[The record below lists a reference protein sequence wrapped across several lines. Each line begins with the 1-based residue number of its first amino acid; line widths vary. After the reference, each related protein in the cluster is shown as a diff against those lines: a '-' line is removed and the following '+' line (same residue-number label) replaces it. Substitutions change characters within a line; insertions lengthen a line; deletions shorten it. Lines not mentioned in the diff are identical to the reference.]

1 MATEY
6 CFTVNGM
13 RRTTTE
19 KKSLLRYLRD
29 DLHLFSV
36 KDGCSEGACGTCTII
51 VDGVAVKACV
61 LTTDKSVGRNIVTV
75 EGLTEREQ
83 DAFVYA
89 FGSKGSVQCGFC
101 IPGMVMAGKALID
114 QNPDPTEEEIKYALR
129 GNICRCTGYKKIIE
143 GIQLTAAILRG
154 DAEIDYDLERGDQ
167 YGVGQ
172 RAFRVDVR
180 KKVLGYGKYPD
191 DIVMDGMVHLSAVRS
206 KYPRARVLKIDASKA
221 EALPGVLGV
230 LTAKDVPTNKVGH
243 IQQDWDVMIAEGDI
257 TRMIGDTICVVVAE
271 TEEIL
276 EKAKKLV
283 KVDYEKLEPIRNVH
297 EAMAEDAPQI
307 HSSGNLCQQRHVTRG
322 DAKTA
327 LEKAAYKVTRS
338 FTTPFTEHAFL
349 EPECAV
355 SFPYKDGIKILSTD
369 QGAFDTRKE
378 VSIMFGWDP
387 EKIVVENQLIG
398 GCFGGKEDVTV
409 QHLTAL
415 AAYKYQRPVKA
426 KFTRQE
432 SLFFHPKRHAMEGT
446 FTLGCDENG
455 IFTGLDC
462 EIYFDT
468 GAYASLC

>member
-154 DAEIDYDLERGDQ
+154 DAEIDYDLERGEQ
-167 YGVGQ
+167 YGVD
-172 RAFRVDVR
+172 REHSVSMCER
-180 KKVLGYGKYPD
+180 KCLD
-191 DIVMDGMVHLSAVRS
+191 TANIQTILLWMVWYIYLQYA
-206 KYPRARVLKIDASKA
+206 AN
-221 EALPGVLGV
+221 
-230 LTAKDVPTNKVGH
+230 T
-243 IQQDWDVMIAEGDI
+243 
-257 TRMIGDTICVVVAE
+257 
-271 TEEIL
+271 
-276 EKAKKLV
+276 LV
-283 KVDYEKLEPIRNVH
+283 
-297 EAMAEDAPQI
+297 Q
-307 HSSGNLCQQRHVTRG
+307 
-322 DAKTA
+322 
-327 LEKAAYKVTRS
+327 
-338 FTTPFTEHAFL
+338 
-349 EPECAV
+349 EC
-355 SFPYKDGIKILSTD
+355 
-369 QGAFDTRKE
+369 
-378 VSIMFGWDP
+378 
-387 EKIVVENQLIG
+387 
-398 GCFGGKEDVTV
+398 
-409 QHLTAL
+409 
-415 AAYKYQRPVKA
+415 
-426 KFTRQE
+426 
-432 SLFFHPKRHAMEGT
+432 
-446 FTLGCDENG
+446 
-455 IFTGLDC
+455 
-462 EIYFDT
+462 
-468 GAYASLC
+468 